1 MNEKQNFTSGS
12 ILLPLVRFT
21 LPILFALCLQSMYG
35 AVDLWVVGQFGQAA
49 DVSGVVTGGQIMQ
62 TVTNVIASLSAGAT
76 ILLGQYVG
84 RNDRKRAATVVGTA
98 TALFTMLALCL
109 TGVMIFAAKP
119 FAAALQTPPEALE
132 QTLSYVRICSAGA
145 VCIVGYNLVGSIFR
159 GLGDSKTP
167 LIAVL
172 AACVCNIAGDLLL
185 VGGLE
190 MGVAG
195 AALATVFAQLFSV
208 VLSLFRLRRRGVPF
222 PTGKEALRPQRDMVR
237 KILKLGVP
245 IALQDA
251 LVSVSFLSINAI
263 VNRLGVIPSAGVGVA
278 GRICGFIMLVPS
290 AFMQSLSAFVAQNIG
305 AEKPQRARRALL
317 CGIGTSLCFA
327 LVLSWLSFFHGELL
341 AGLFVKNRQVI
352 EAAVAYLKGY
362 AIDTLL
368 VSFHFCFS
376 GYFSGCGRT
385 KFVMLQGITGA
396 FGVRVPVS
404 YLMSRQKPVSLFR
417 VGLATPL
424 SSFVQLLLC
433 GGYFLIWRRKDEQ
446 MLGETKEFPK
456 NAE

>member
-1 MNEKQNFTSGS
+1 MNEKQYFTSGS
-12 ILLPLVRFT
+12 ILAPLIRFT

-35 AVDLWVVGQFGQAA
+35 AVDLWVVGRFGAAA
-49 DVSGVVTGGQIMQ
+49 DVSAVATGGQIMQ
-62 TVTNVIASLSAGAT
+62 TVMSVVASLSAGAT

-84 RNDRKRAATVVGTA
+84 QNDREGAATVVGTA
-98 TALFTMLALCL
+98 AALFAALALAL
-109 TGVMIFAAKP
+109 TGIMIFAARS
-119 FAAALQTPPEALE
+119 FTAALQTPAAAVE
-132 QTLSYVRICSAGA
+132 QTVAYVRICSGGA
-145 VCIVGYNLVGSIFR
+145 VCIVGYNLLGSIFR
-159 GLGDSKTP
+159 GLGDSRTP
-167 LIAVL
+167 LIAVI

-185 VGGLE
+185 VGVFR

-208 VLSLFRLRRRGVPF
+208 VLSLWRLTRRELPF
-222 PTGKEALRPQRDMVR
+222 PTGGGALRPRGAAASR
-237 KILKLGVP
+237 ILKLGLP

-251 LVSVSFLSINAI
+251 LVSVSFLVINAI
-263 VNRLGVIPSAGVGVA
+263 VNGLGVIPSAGVGVA
-278 GRICGFIMLVPS
+278 GRLCGFIMLVPL
-290 AFMQSLSAFVAQNIG
+290 AYMQSLSAFVAQNIG
-305 AEKPQRARRALL
+305 AGQPRRARKALL

-327 LVLSWLSFFHGELL
+327 VVLSWLSFFHGDLL
-341 AGLFVKNRQVI
+341 AGLFVKDPLVI
-352 EAAVAYLKGY
+352 QAAADYLKGY

-404 YLMSRQKPVSLFR
+404 YLMSRSKPVSLLK

-424 SSFVQLLLC
+424 SSLAQLILC
-433 GGYFLIWRRKDEQ
+433 VIYFLATRRKDEHAAR
-446 MLGETKEFPK
+446 LETA
-456 NAE
+456 AEE